1 MLISIGEMEI
11 IKNYLKYSLWLV
23 LTVFVA
29 LFGLH
34 WLPAITIDGHT
45 MRRVDILGALRYPE
59 PETAVAD
66 SDSIPLPPVIKPA
79 FVDTCRAGMTCIE
92 DYSDSTQRGMAPF
105 YEALD
110 RLSSSPSSSDSDA
123 DDKLVRIAVFGDSFI
138 EADIMTADLREM
150 FQKRFGGCGVG
161 FVTIT
166 SMTSGYRPTVRHT
179 FGGWS
184 SHSVM
189 DTVYFDRKKQGISGH
204 YFIPRSGA
212 YVELR

>member
-1 MLISIGEMEI
+1 MLISTYKMEI

-23 LTVFVA
+23 LIVFAA

-45 MRRVDILGALRYPE
+45 MRRVDILGDLRYPE

-123 DDKLVRIAVFGDSFI
+123 DDKLVRITVFGDSFI

-150 FQKRFGGCGVG
+150 FQKRFGGCGGRFRYNYFHDKRLPSYGAAYIRWLVQSFG
-161 FVTIT
+161 N
-166 SMTSGYRPTVRHT
+166 GYGILRPEETRHLRPL
-179 FGGWS
+179 FYS
-184 SHSVM
+184 S
-189 DTVYFDRKKQGISGH
+189 
-204 YFIPRSGA
+204 
-212 YVELR
+212 

>member
-1 MLISIGEMEI
+1 MPSD
-11 IKNYLKYSLWLV
+11 
-23 LTVFVA
+23 VA
-29 LFGLH
+29 LFGFH

-45 MRRVDILGALRYPE
+45 MRRVDILGDLRYPE

-123 DDKLVRIAVFGDSFI
+123 DDKLVGIGVCGDSLI
-138 EADIMTADLREM
+138 EADIMTAD
-150 FQKRFGGCGVG
+150 
-161 FVTIT
+161 
-166 SMTSGYRPTVRHT
+166 
-179 FGGWS
+179 
-184 SHSVM
+184 
-189 DTVYFDRKKQGISGH
+189 
-204 YFIPRSGA
+204 
-212 YVELR
+212 